1 VKKLFVLILLFVSKI
16 SFASFPVVEKTP
28 FLELYPYKLFLLGLN
43 VAIFVYF
50 VMKNKKEYGTWYK
63 PWSAFS
69 EKDKILSYIG
79 FGLLAVLI
87 IIFLVAFN
95 NLDGFWA
102 NLLLDFSY

>member
-1 VKKLFVLILLFVSKI
+1 MKKLFVLTLLFVSKI
-16 SFASFPVVEKTP
+16 SFASFPVAEKTP
-28 FLELYPYKLFLLGLN
+28 FLGLDPFRLFLLGLN
-43 VAIFVYF
+43 VAIFVYN

-63 PWSAFS
+63 PWSTFS
-69 EKDKILSYIG
+69 ETDKIKSYIG

-102 NLLLDFSY
+102 NLLLEISY